1 MKEEKI
7 RAWSQSER
15 QEGLDIRE
23 TDAHL
28 GCVVELLSA
37 DCWPLKQLIR
47 IKWSCFL
54 VWLFDFTL
62 YLLWGPQ
69 TFQQKKNTQND

>member
-1 MKEEKI
+1 MVMKEEKI

-47 IKWSCFL
+47 IK
-54 VWLFDFTL
+54 
-62 YLLWGPQ
+62 
-69 TFQQKKNTQND
+69 